1 MTDASRVPAAETKR
15 LRAVIVTVLVIIA
28 AGESVDLMLDRP
40 RHWLSVHVV
49 FELALLIGA
58 LMALSVLGLGWLRA
72 SRSLDEAQKAL
83 VEHARERDAWRAGA
97 QSALEGLGQAIDEQ
111 FGAWGLSNAER
122 DVALRLLKGHS
133 HKQIAIDTGR
143 SERTVRQHGG
153 AVYAKSRLGG
163 RAELAAYFLEDLM
176 LPPRDRPRRASGV
189 DAGAELFS
197 PREPDARPQ

>member
-1 MTDASRVPAAETKR
+1 MTDASRVPVAETRR
-15 LRAVIVTVLVIIA
+15 LRAVIVTVLLIIA

-40 RHWLSVHVV
+40 RDWVSVHVV

-58 LMALSVLGLGWLRA
+58 LMALSVLGLGWLRT
-72 SRSLDEAQKAL
+72 SRSLDEAREAL

-97 QSALEGLGQAIDEQ
+97 QSALEGLGRAIDEQ
-111 FGAWGLSNAER
+111 FGAWGLSTAER

-176 LPPRDRPRRASGV
+176 LPPRDRPRRAGGV
-189 DAGAELFS
+189 DGGADLFS